1 MSENTLIDTLKQIKE
16 RYHLPELY
24 LFGSYAKHTNH
35 AGSDIDIAVKLE
47 KTDAFLLIRIMQEIQ
62 ERLNK
67 KVDIVQLRDRMNP
80 YLKKTIL
87 EEGIRV

>member
-1 MSENTLIDTLKQIKE
+1 MPENTIIETLKQIKE

-35 AGSDIDIAVKLE
+35 ANSDIDVAIKLE

-62 ERLNK
+62 ERLNI

-80 YLKKTIL
+80 YLKKSIL
-87 EEGIRV
+87 EEGICV

>member
-1 MSENTLIDTLKQIKE
+1 MLESTIIDTLKQIKE
-16 RYHLPELY
+16 HYRIPELY

-35 AGSDIDIAVKLE
+35 ADSDIDVAVKLE

-62 ERLNK
+62 ERLNT
-67 KVDIVQLRDRMNP
+67 KVDLVQLRDRMNP

>member
-1 MSENTLIDTLKQIKE
+1 MSESTIIDTLKQIKE
-16 RYHLPELY
+16 HYRLPELY

-35 AGSDIDIAVKLE
+35 LHSDIDVAVKLE

-62 ERLNK
+62 ERLNI
-67 KVDIVQLRDRMNP
+67 KVDIVQLRDRMSP